1 MEEVQTMNNESK
13 PCKKLVVE
21 FIPPDVQ
28 VDIKNPDSQSSLVQL
43 MLQVA
48 KIGLRVDKEVNNN
61 GIINKEY
68 EHGK

>member
-1 MEEVQTMNNESK
+1 MAEMVRVQMSKKLTVEFVPSDVQT
-13 PCKKLVVE
+13 
-21 FIPPDVQ
+21 
-28 VDIKNPDSQSSLVQL
+28 DIKSPDSQSSLVQL
-43 MLQVA
+43 MLQVV